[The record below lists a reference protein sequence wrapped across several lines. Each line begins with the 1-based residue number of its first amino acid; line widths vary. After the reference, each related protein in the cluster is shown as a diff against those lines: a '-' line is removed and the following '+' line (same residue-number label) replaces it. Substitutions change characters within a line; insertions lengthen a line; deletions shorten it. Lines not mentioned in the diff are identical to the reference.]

1 MKIEHLMTGDVRTC
15 GPNDN
20 LSLVAQAMW
29 DGDCGCLPVVDAERR
44 VVGMIT
50 DRDVCM
56 AAHLRGTPLWG
67 ITVAEVMAKVVYA
80 CRATEKISAAVD
92 LMTEH
97 RLRRLPVVD
106 EQGRLAGLITL
117 GSLAHSAAGKDKK
130 KHSRVDSKDVAAL
143 LNAITSP
150 RVPPITARAV
160 IEVHRQPAPDKAT
173 LQPQAPKSKR
183 KQPAK
188 PEKKSRSSK

>member
-1 MKIEHLMTGDVRTC
+1 MKIEHLMTNDVRSC

-56 AAHLRGTPLWG
+56 AAHLRGAPLWSL
-67 ITVAEVMAKVVYA
+67 TVSEVMSRVVYA
-80 CRATEKISAAVD
+80 CRPTEKLSAATA

-106 EQGRLAGLITL
+106 EQGRLTGLVTL
-117 GSLAHSAAGKDKK
+117 SSLAHAATGKDKK
-130 KHSRVDSKDVAAL
+130 KHSRVDAKDVASL
-143 LNAITSP
+143 LAAITSP

-160 IEVHRQPAPDKAT
+160 IEVHRQPPADKTT
-173 LQPQAPKSKR
+173 LHPQPPKTKR

-188 PEKKSRSSK
+188 AEKKSRLSK

>member
-1 MKIEHLMTGDVRTC
+1 MKIEHLMTSDVRTC

-20 LSLVAQAMW
+20 LSFVAQAMW
-29 DGDCGCLPVVDAERR
+29 DGDCGCLPVIDPERR

-67 ITVAEVMAKVVYA
+67 ITVAEVMARVVYA
-80 CRATEKISAAVD
+80 CRSSEKIGVAVA

-106 EQGRLAGLITL
+106 EHGRLAGLITL
-117 GSLAHSAAGKDKK
+117 SSLAHSATGKDKK
-130 KHSRVDSKDVAAL
+130 KHSRVDSEDVAGL
-143 LNAITSP
+143 LAAITSP
-150 RVPPITARAV
+150 RLPAITARAV
-160 IEVHRQPAPDKAT
+160 IEVHREPPADKTT
-173 LQPQAPKSKR
+173 LQPQPPKSKR

-188 PEKKSRSSK
+188 TEKKSRSNK

>member
-1 MKIEHLMTGDVRTC
+1 MKIEHLMTSEVRTC
-15 GPNDN
+15 GPNDT
-20 LSLVAQAMW
+20 LSFVAQAMW
-29 DGDCGCLPVVDAERR
+29 DGDCGCLPVIDAERR
-44 VVGMIT
+44 VIGMIT

-80 CRATEKISAAVD
+80 CRSAEKIGAALA

-117 GSLAHSAAGKDKK
+117 SSFAHSATGKDKK
-130 KHSRVDSKDVAAL
+130 KHSRVDAKDVTAL
-143 LNAITSP
+143 LAAITSP
-150 RVPPITARAV
+150 RVPPISARAV
-160 IEVHRQPAPDKAT
+160 IEVHRQPAPDKTT
-173 LQPQAPKSKR
+173 LQPQPPKAKR

-188 PEKKSRSSK
+188 SEKKSRSSK